1 MENKYVFDVTGTF
14 LDIIPEGSVIVRDV
28 NSIYLSSNAINSFS
42 SSHQLV
48 FIVESRYEAINIF
61 CEMQKAAGERFHFND
76 MGEVENAGGLY
87 KFISFS
93 FQFNVPNQSSKKL
106 INGKFIIPN
115 KLEDS
120 SKDLQ
125 QNYNLGSCYSTI
137 VNNGSKKELHMVGTT
152 YPEHSIDSL
161 REQLN
166 KCELSIDSDKLTYE
180 TIFLDIHRYVQELKK
195 LINSSDNKD
204 SNSTKEQPMNTKISF
219 TDRLK
224 NNAIEG
230 AYQGAARVAIDTFIE
245 AIVFTMKKSGVD
257 ESSIMLATAFLKSDI
272 GTAIVS
278 GAIGASVPYVPVDVM
293 NNPVVEKI
301 ADKCVQNAVADT
313 GQLMAEVALKYVK
326 PALEAAANSF
336 NKVSVPSFIEAPK
349 VRVNNEPKETS
360 TVEKH
365 TIDDLSDEEIL
376 MLIQKR
382 REGQAAT
389 RLH

>member
-1 MENKYVFDVTGTF
+1 MENKYVFDVTNTF
-14 LDIIPEGSVIVRDV
+14 LDIIPEGSVIIRDV
-28 NSIYLSSNAINSFS
+28 NGIYLSSNTINQFGN
-42 SSHQLV
+42 SHQIV
-48 FIVESRYEAINIF
+48 FIAENRYEAINIYS
-61 CEMQKAAGERFHFND
+61 EMVKAAGERFHFND
-76 MGEVENAGGLY
+76 IGETENAGGLY

-93 FQFNVPNQSSKKL
+93 YQDRNSKKL
-106 INGKFIIPN
+106 IKGRFIIPN

-137 VNNGSKKELHMVGTT
+137 VNNGSKKELHVVGTT
-152 YPEHSIDSL
+152 YSEHSIESVL
-161 REQLN
+161 EKSN
-166 KCELSIDSDKLTYE
+166 NLSVDADKLTYE
-180 TIFLDIHRYVQELKK
+180 SIFLDIHHYVQELKN
-195 LINSSDNKD
+195 LINSTDNKD

-313 GQLMAEVALKYVK
+313 GQLMAEIALKYVK

-349 VRVNNEPKETS
+349 VRVNNEAKETS